1 MVQKSISSYLDLESQ
16 SPFNSDELIVNI
28 GNTYIA
34 MLVRLAGRQDASAF
48 ELFEF
53 DKATDNWYN
62 IFYSVR
68 TQSKILDRSYNNTK
82 VFYNLPENV
91 LVPSEKFSE
100 DAAESYLSM
109 VHGDTINEAIQHDVL
124 DINTPIVN
132 VYRIKRVLYE
142 MVRTNFMM
150 VQPKHL
156 YTQLLEN
163 NLGGYNL
170 HSGTSLKIQFYN
182 KCILLLLLKDGKL
195 QYIQSHSCL
204 TQDDMLYYILSL
216 LQQFHIQPA
225 DVKVELGGQI
235 DTRSQYYDYIKKIFT
250 NIQFEIV
257 ASEKLMKELK
267 ENYPP
272 HYLSPYF
279 NLA

>member
-28 GNTYIA
+28 GNTYVA

-132 VYRIKRVLYE
+132 VYRIKRILYE

>member
-132 VYRIKRVLYE
+132 VYRIKRILYE